1 MGFQIAQRWV
11 LVKLHANA
19 SGADVGAHVL
29 NEAWPWLQLVMF
41 DAAARARS
49 ARIGSAAREAAVKQ
63 DGMSDRLR

>member
-1 MGFQIAQRWV
+1 M

-29 NEAWPWLQLVMF
+29 NEAWPWLQLVML

-49 ARIGSAAREAAVKQ
+49 ARTGSAARETALKQ
-63 DGMSDRLR
+63 DGMSDRQR